1 MITLSW
7 FGLGIFVGAAIMEI
21 IVLTILK
28 CDSNKLTNKE
38 FVKKLIEK
46 EGWDEA
52 NTILTFEFGGKYL
65 NIWRKMYREYVKGE
79 DNNE

>member
-7 FGLGIFVGAAIMEI
+7 FGLGILVGAAIMEI

-46 EGWDEA
+46 EGWDGA

-65 NIWRKMYREYVKGE
+65 NIWRRLYREYIEKGE
-79 DNNE
+79 NK

>member
-1 MITLSW
+1 MLMYI
-7 FGLGIFVGAAIMEI
+7 FCGLVGAIIMGI
-21 IVLTILK
+21 LIVIDIKIEELR
-28 CDSNKLTNKE
+28 DDRKE

-46 EGWDEA
+46 EGWDGA
-52 NTILTFEFGGKYL
+52 NEILTFEFGGKYL